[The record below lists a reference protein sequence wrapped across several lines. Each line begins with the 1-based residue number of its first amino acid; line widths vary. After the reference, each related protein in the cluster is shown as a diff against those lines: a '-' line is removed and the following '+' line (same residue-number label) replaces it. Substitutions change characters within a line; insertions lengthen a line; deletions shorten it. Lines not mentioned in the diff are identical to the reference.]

1 MRTVEEVKPAHLRFV
16 IEAITWA
23 DIEAAEMTWA
33 MLEEQF
39 DSWAA
44 LGERLLL
51 PQGERP
57 LTGSAA
63 QAVRRPVGWTIS

>member
-1 MRTVEEVKPAHLRFV
+1 MRTVEEIKPAHLRFV

-44 LGERLLL
+44 LE
-51 PQGERP
+51 
-57 LTGSAA
+57 SAFYCHKE
-63 QAVRRPVGWTIS
+63 SDL